1 MIVIMILIII
11 YTWRTNLLTVPPPTK
26 VAPHPVIVGDGLDNN
41 VVRFL
46 AITISQT
53 SYFPKLS
60 LGHSLLV
67 ISQPAPIF
75 IRHASWHNP
84 RSELHFGGES
94 KDRDIVGQRSLVPQ
108 RVLHHLRNPDVPV
121 GRSVTE
127 SQREELRTCAPL
139 TSYFLLLTC
148 IILTSYF
155 PSVSLLLPTSYF
167 SPVSSSLPTDVQI
180 GLPNSDRVCIRQP
193 FHLSPTSS
201 FVFRQF

>member
-1 MIVIMILIII
+1 M
-11 YTWRTNLLTVPPPTK
+11 PPPTN

-46 AITISQT
+46 AITVSQT

-75 IRHASWHNP
+75 IRHASRHNP
-84 RSELHFGGES
+84 RSELDFGGES

-127 SQREELRTCAPL
+127 SQREELRTCGPL
-139 TSYFLLLTC
+139 TSHFLLLTC
-148 IILTSYF
+148 
-155 PSVSLLLPTSYF
+155 VLLP
-167 SPVSSSLPTDVQI
+167 PHRC
-180 GLPNSDRVCIRQP
+180 SDRSPQLGLCLHSP
-193 FHLSPTSS
+193 ALSPESDLFS
-201 FVFRQF
+201 CFQGGI